1 MLSRVRCE
9 ACNRPSIV
17 LLDGG
22 CRCEVI
28 LFDTVSLFNLEI
40 MDLLSYRGVTQ
51 VRNVPQTGALYRT
64 GILLAV
70 IILPFFIFNDW
81 LTLCAK
87 EQTAYVCCEILK
99 TAISPCCLETYVP
112 AFRRNI
118 LPLSSTFY
126 QTARCGGNQEEQ
138 NRNYPAVGPQILHV
152 LLALSG
158 MCIFWVSR

>member
-28 LFDTVSLFNLEI
+28 LFDTVSLFSLEI
-40 MDLLSYRGVTQ
+40 MDLLSYSGVTQ
-51 VRNVPQTGALYRT
+51 VRNVPYTGALYCT
-64 GILLAV
+64 GILLAL

-87 EQTAYVCCEILK
+87 EQTAYVGCEILK

-138 NRNYPAVGPQILHV
+138 NRNYPAVGPQI
-152 LLALSG
+152 
-158 MCIFWVSR
+158 